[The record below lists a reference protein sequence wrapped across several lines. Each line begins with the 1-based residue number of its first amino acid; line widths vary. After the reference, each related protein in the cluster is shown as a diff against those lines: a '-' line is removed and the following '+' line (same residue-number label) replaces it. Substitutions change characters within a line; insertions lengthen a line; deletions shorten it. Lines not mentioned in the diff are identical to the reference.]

1 MTSSLS
7 FCPLLSSSKG
17 KGDAANEGK
26 IPVFFQQL
34 WIVLLV
40 TASQASAQNEI
51 ELLIFNLG
59 TGMLNSNSSS

>member
-1 MTSSLS
+1 M
-7 FCPLLSSSKG
+7 LSSSKG
-17 KGDAANEGK
+17 KGDAANESK

>member
-1 MTSSLS
+1 
-7 FCPLLSSSKG
+7 
-17 KGDAANEGK
+17 
-26 IPVFFQQL
+26 L

-59 TGMLNSNSSS
+59 TGMLNSNSSSKASILSFISLFRYCA